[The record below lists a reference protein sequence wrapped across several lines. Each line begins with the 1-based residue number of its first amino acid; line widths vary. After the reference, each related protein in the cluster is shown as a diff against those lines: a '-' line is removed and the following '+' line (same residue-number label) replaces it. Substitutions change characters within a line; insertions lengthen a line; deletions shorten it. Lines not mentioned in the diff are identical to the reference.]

1 MSNHLKYEDPT
12 LSNQQAASATQL
24 FQNGGSSK
32 SKYVYLIKYMHTN
45 FFLYKSKCQR

>member
-24 FQNGGSSK
+24 LQNGENSK
-32 SKYVYLIKYMHTN
+32 LKYLYSIKYMHTKKI
-45 FFLYKSKCQR
+45 YKSKCQR

>member
-24 FQNGGSSK
+24 LQNGGK
-32 SKYVYLIKYMHTN
+32 
-45 FFLYKSKCQR
+45 